1 MTKYTSTIHNNTS
14 TTHNNTQQ
22 HIGKMNPAK
31 LLQLLT
37 FGFLFVAFA
46 LASNAANANST
57 NAKNSTN
64 ISNTYCDNT
73 TDAETCDVVAN
84 MLKAKREM
92 SDAPTLVMYL
102 AIAAI
107 IVIPQ
112 IQQLD
117 I

>member
-1 MTKYTSTIHNNTS
+1 
-14 TTHNNTQQ
+14 
-22 HIGKMNPAK
+22 MNPAK
-31 LLQLLT
+31 LLPLLI
-37 FGFLFVAFA
+37 FGLLFVAFA
-46 LASNAANANST
+46 LASNANST
-57 NAKNSTN
+57 NNSTNPNNSNN

-92 SDAPTLVMYL
+92 SDAPTILVYL

-107 IVIPQ
+107 IIIPQ

>member
-1 MTKYTSTIHNNTS
+1 MTKY
-14 TTHNNTQQ
+14 NNTQQ
-22 HIGKMNPAK
+22 YTTTHIKMNPAK
-31 LLQLLT
+31 LLPLLT
-37 FGFLFVAFA
+37 FGLLFVAFA
-46 LASNAANANST
+46 LASNASNANST
-57 NAKNSTN
+57 NSKNSNN

-73 TDAETCDVVAN
+73 TDAETCDAVA

-92 SDAPTLVMYL
+92 SDAPTLLMYL

-117 I
+117 V

>member
-1 MTKYTSTIHNNTS
+1 MFNTS
-14 TTHNNTQQ
+14 SHTLHWN
-22 HIGKMNPAK
+22 KMNSSAK
-31 LLQLLT
+31 LLPLLT
-37 FGFLFVAFA
+37 FGLLFVAFA
-46 LASNAANANST
+46 LASNANST
-57 NAKNSTN
+57 NNSTNYKNSNN
-64 ISNTYCDNT
+64 ISNTYCHKT

-92 SDAPTLVMYL
+92 SDAPTLLMYL

>member
-1 MTKYTSTIHNNTS
+1 
-14 TTHNNTQQ
+14 
-22 HIGKMNPAK
+22 MNPAK
-31 LLQLLT
+31 LLPLLT
-37 FGFLFVAFA
+37 FGLLFVAFA
-46 LASNAANANST
+46 LASNASNANST
-57 NAKNSTN
+57 NSKNSNN

-73 TDAETCDVVAN
+73 TDAETCDAVA

-92 SDAPTLVMYL
+92 SDAPTLLMYL

-117 I
+117 V

>member
-1 MTKYTSTIHNNTS
+1 
-14 TTHNNTQQ
+14 
-22 HIGKMNPAK
+22 MNSSAK

-46 LASNAANANST
+46 LASNANST
-57 NAKNSTN
+57 NNSTNYKNSNNN

-73 TDAETCDVVAN
+73 ADAETCDVVAN

-92 SDAPTLVMYL
+92 SDAPTLLMYL
-102 AIAAI
+102 AIGAI

-117 I
+117 V

>member
-1 MTKYTSTIHNNTS
+1 MTIHNNTQQY
-14 TTHNNTQQ
+14 TTIHNNIQQ

-31 LLQLLT
+31 LLPLLT
-37 FGFLFVAFA
+37 FGLLFVAFA
-46 LASNAANANST
+46 LASNANST
-57 NAKNSTN
+57 NDKNSTN

-73 TDAETCDVVAN
+73 TDAETCDAVVN

-92 SDAPTLVMYL
+92 SDAPTLLMYL

-117 I
+117 V

>member
-1 MTKYTSTIHNNTS
+1 
-14 TTHNNTQQ
+14 
-22 HIGKMNPAK
+22 MNPAK
-31 LLQLLT
+31 LLPLLT
-37 FGFLFVAFA
+37 FGLLFVAFA
-46 LASNAANANST
+46 LASNASNANST
-57 NAKNSTN
+57 NPNNSNN

-73 TDAETCDVVAN
+73 TDAETCDAVA

-92 SDAPTLVMYL
+92 SDAPTLLMYL

-117 I
+117 V

>member
-1 MTKYTSTIHNNTS
+1 
-14 TTHNNTQQ
+14 
-22 HIGKMNPAK
+22 MNPAK
-31 LLQLLT
+31 LLPLLT

-46 LASNAANANST
+46 LASNANST
-57 NAKNSTN
+57 NPNNSNN

-73 TDAETCDVVAN
+73 TDAETCDAVA

-92 SDAPTLVMYL
+92 SDAPTLLMYL

>member
-1 MTKYTSTIHNNTS
+1 
-14 TTHNNTQQ
+14 
-22 HIGKMNPAK
+22 MNPAK
-31 LLQLLT
+31 LMQLLT

-46 LASNAANANST
+46 LASNANST

-64 ISNTYCDNT
+64 ISNTYCDKT
-73 TDAETCDVVAN
+73 TDTETCDVVAN

-92 SDAPTLVMYL
+92 SDAPTLVMYIV
-102 AIAAI
+102 IAAI

>member
-1 MTKYTSTIHNNTS
+1 MTKY
-14 TTHNNTQQ
+14 NNTQQ
-22 HIGKMNPAK
+22 YTTTHIKMNPAK
-31 LLQLLT
+31 LLPLLT
-37 FGFLFVAFA
+37 FGLLFVAFA
-46 LASNAANANST
+46 LASNANST
-57 NAKNSTN
+57 NNSTNPNNSNN

-73 TDAETCDVVAN
+73 TDAETCDAVA

-92 SDAPTLVMYL
+92 SDAPTLLMYL

-117 I
+117 V

>member
-1 MTKYTSTIHNNTS
+1 MTKY
-14 TTHNNTQQ
+14 NNTQQ
-22 HIGKMNPAK
+22 YTTTHIKMNPAK
-31 LLQLLT
+31 LLPLLT
-37 FGFLFVAFA
+37 FGLLFVAFA
-46 LASNAANANST
+46 LASNANST
-57 NAKNSTN
+57 NPNNSNN

-73 TDAETCDVVAN
+73 TDAETCDAVA

-92 SDAPTLVMYL
+92 SDAPTLLMYL
-102 AIAAI
+102 AIGAI

>member
-1 MTKYTSTIHNNTS
+1 
-14 TTHNNTQQ
+14 
-22 HIGKMNPAK
+22 MNPAK

-37 FGFLFVAFA
+37 FGLLFVAFA
-46 LASNAANANST
+46 LASNANST
-57 NAKNSTN
+57 NSKNSNN

-73 TDAETCDVVAN
+73 TDAETCDAVA

-92 SDAPTLVMYL
+92 SDAPTLLMYL

-112 IQQLD
+112 IPQID
-117 I
+117 V

>member
-1 MTKYTSTIHNNTS
+1 
-14 TTHNNTQQ
+14 
-22 HIGKMNPAK
+22 MNPAK

-37 FGFLFVAFA
+37 FGLLFVAFA
-46 LASNAANANST
+46 LASNANST
-57 NAKNSTN
+57 NPNNSNN

-73 TDAETCDVVAN
+73 TDAETCDAVA

-92 SDAPTLVMYL
+92 SDAPTLLIYL

-117 I
+117 V

>member
-1 MTKYTSTIHNNTS
+1 MTKY
-14 TTHNNTQQ
+14 NNTQQ
-22 HIGKMNPAK
+22 YTTTHIKMNPAK
-31 LLQLLT
+31 LLPLLT
-37 FGFLFVAFA
+37 FGLLFVAFA
-46 LASNAANANST
+46 LASNANST
-57 NAKNSTN
+57 NSKNSNN

-73 TDAETCDVVAN
+73 TDAETCDAVA

-92 SDAPTLVMYL
+92 SDAPTLLMYL

-117 I
+117 V

>member
-1 MTKYTSTIHNNTS
+1 
-14 TTHNNTQQ
+14 
-22 HIGKMNPAK
+22 MNPAK

-37 FGFLFVAFA
+37 FGLLFVAFA
-46 LASNAANANST
+46 LASNANST
-57 NAKNSTN
+57 NPNNSNN

-73 TDAETCDVVAN
+73 TDAETCDAVA

-92 SDAPTLVMYL
+92 SDAPTLLMYL
-102 AIAAI
+102 AIGAI

>member
-1 MTKYTSTIHNNTS
+1 MTNYTS
-14 TTHNNTQQ
+14 TTH
-22 HIGKMNPAK
+22 IKMNPAK

-37 FGFLFVAFA
+37 FGLLFVAFA
-46 LASNAANANST
+46 LASNANST
-57 NAKNSTN
+57 NPNNSNN

-73 TDAETCDVVAN
+73 TDAETCDAVA

-92 SDAPTLVMYL
+92 SDAPTLLMYL
-102 AIAAI
+102 AIGAI

>member
-1 MTKYTSTIHNNTS
+1 MFNTS
-14 TTHNNTQQ
+14 SHTLHCN
-22 HIGKMNPAK
+22 KMNSSAK

-37 FGFLFVAFA
+37 FGFLFVAFS
-46 LASNAANANST
+46 LASNANST
-57 NAKNSTN
+57 NPKNSNN

-73 TDAETCDVVAN
+73 THAETCDVVAN

-92 SDAPTLVMYL
+92 SDAPTLLMYL

>member
-1 MTKYTSTIHNNTS
+1 
-14 TTHNNTQQ
+14 
-22 HIGKMNPAK
+22 MNPAK

-37 FGFLFVAFA
+37 FGLLFVAFA
-46 LASNAANANST
+46 LASNASNANST
-57 NAKNSTN
+57 NPNNSNN
-64 ISNTYCDNT
+64 ISNTYCDNAA
-73 TDAETCDVVAN
+73 DVETCDAVA

-92 SDAPTLVMYL
+92 SDAPTLLMYL

-112 IQQLD
+112 IPQID